1 MLDFFMHDINVDQD
15 DSYMERI
22 IEELETRGVEEV
34 ECLIPD
40 MVGAPRG
47 KFVPAAK
54 YIAEGE
60 PKLPESILIQS
71 ITGEHIKQH
80 YDMVDPTDCD
90 MDLRA
95 DLRSLT
101 SVPWASS
108 PTVQI
113 IHDCY
118 LKSGA
123 PHPLS
128 SRNVLRRVLDFYSAS
143 GWRPVVAPEVEF
155 YLVKKN
161 TDASEVLEPPRGR
174 SGRAQ
179 TSPQAYSIDAVNEF
193 SEFVDLLYDYCE
205 QQSLDIDILVH
216 ESGAA
221 QMEVNFLH
229 GDALRLADQVFMF
242 KRTVREAALRCGFYA
257 TFMAKPMENN
267 PGSAMHIH
275 QSVLDAATGANIFS
289 DPESEQGHSEHLLHY
304 IGGLQEFTSKLISFY
319 APNINSYRR
328 FAPQI
333 SAPIN
338 LCWGYDN
345 RTTAFR
351 VPESSSDAKRVENRF
366 PGIDTNPYL
375 AFAATL
381 ASGYLGMKQSIDPG
395 PPHEGVANEQAVGVA
410 RTLEEALRTL
420 GDSPA
425 LVDLLGPEFIEAY
438 HAVKLDEFEEANRV
452 VTTWEREHLL
462 LKV

>member
-1 MLDFFMHDINVDQD
+1 MQD
-15 DSYMERI
+15 TKAKQGVSAVEQI
-22 IEELETRGVEEV
+22 SAELLAKGIDEV

-54 YIAEGE
+54 YIADGE

-71 ITGEHIKQH
+71 ITGEHVKQH
-80 YDMVDPTDCD
+80 FKMVDPTDCD

-95 DLRSLT
+95 DPNSVT

-118 LKSGA
+118 LKSGE

-128 SRNVLRRVLDFYSAS
+128 SRNVLRRVLNCYKES
-143 GWRPVVAPEVEF
+143 GWQPVVAPEVEF

-161 TDASEVLEPPRGR
+161 IDANELLEPPRGR

-179 TSPQAYSIDAVNEF
+179 ASPQAYSIDAVSEF
-193 SEFVDLLYDYCE
+193 SEFVDTLYSYCE
-205 QQSLDIDILVH
+205 QQALDVDILVH

-221 QMEVNFLH
+221 QMEINFLH
-229 GDALRLADQVFMF
+229 GDALHLADQVFMF

-275 QSVLDAATGANIFS
+275 QSILDANTGANIFS
-289 DPESEQGHSEHLLHY
+289 DATHEHGHSERLLHY

-328 FAPQI
+328 FAPEI

-351 VPESSSDAKRVENRF
+351 IPASSVGAKRVENRF
-366 PGIDTNPYL
+366 PGVDANPYL

-381 ASGYLGMKQSIDPG
+381 ASGYLGMKHHIDPG
-395 PPHEGVANEQAVGVA
+395 PPHEGVANEQDVGVA
-410 RTLEEALRTL
+410 RTLEEGLRALA
-420 GDSPA
+420 DSDE
-425 LVDLLGPEFIEAY
+425 LVGLLGPEFIEAY
-438 HAVKLDEFEEANRV
+438 HAVKLSEFEAVNRV